1 MKRSLLWACLLW
13 VGGVAGAEA
22 ASQWM
27 VGTVKYVYPIGFLG
41 AFYIAFTSDAGS
53 TCTNTSTPK
62 YYQVSP
68 IAGPNGTFYD
78 AGAKAMLA
86 VALTAFTTGAT
97 LAVNYDDSTSA
108 CIVSGL
114 YIQ

>member
-1 MKRSLLWACLLW
+1 MKKLLMLTILLCA
-13 VGGVAGAEA
+13 GVWPAAQA
-22 ASQWM
+22 ASQWT
-27 VGTVKYVYPIGFLG
+27 VGTVKYVYPLGPYG

-53 TCTNTSTPK
+53 TCTNASTPK
-62 YYQVSP
+62 YYQVNV
-68 IAGPNGTFYD
+68 IGGPNGTIID
-78 AGAKAMLA
+78 GGAKAMLA
-86 VALTAFTTGAT
+86 VALSAFTTGAT